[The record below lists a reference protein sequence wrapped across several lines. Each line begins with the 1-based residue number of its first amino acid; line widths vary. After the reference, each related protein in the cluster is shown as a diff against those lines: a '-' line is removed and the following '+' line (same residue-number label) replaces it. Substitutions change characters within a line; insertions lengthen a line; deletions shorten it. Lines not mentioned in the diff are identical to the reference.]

1 MRTAKWE
8 RDAADELA
16 MAKGGASFTK
26 AETATLDSATG
37 QILTNDWLGIR
48 ATDTLQL
55 VQAIDSGFPFATLD
69 RVRRETGLPM
79 ERLAV
84 SIGLSPRTLTR
95 RKKEKK
101 LSAAESDRLVTV
113 TRLLTQA
120 VELFEGQKPSA
131 VRWFVQPNR
140 ALGNRSPLEMAA
152 TETGAREVE
161 NLIGRLEHG
170 VFS

>member
-1 MRTAKWE
+1 MTTGVFDTKPSASGKSGIG
-8 RDAADELA
+8 EL
-16 MAKGGASFTK
+16 
-26 AETATLDSATG
+26 
-37 QILTNDWLGIR
+37 LGIK

-55 VQAIDSGFPFATLD
+55 VRAVERGFSFQTLE

-79 ERLAV
+79 ERLAI
-84 SIGLSPRTLTR
+84 SIGISPRTLTR

-101 LSAAESDRLVTV
+101 LTTSESDRLVSIS
-113 TRLLTQA
+113 RLLA
-120 VELFEGQKPSA
+120 LAIELFEGDKQKA
-131 VRWFVQPNR
+131 FRWFVNPNR
-140 ALGNRSPLEMAA
+140 ALGNLSPLEMAA